1 MKPREALVLVALVP
15 LLVGGAAMAWVVAQ
29 RAQVLAQLHLQA
41 VEPVL
46 LAARKAELQ
55 SFVNL
60 ARSSIQHLV
69 RDGMPDERAQQ
80 QALAILRR
88 LEFGHDGYFF
98 VFDFQGNNLL
108 YPRRPHLQGRNLL
121 EMADRQ
127 GGQPIRKLV
136 DQARSG
142 GGYVEFEWERP
153 STGREEIKLG
163 YVEPIAGWEWV
174 LGTGTYVDE
183 PERARRRIAEAT
195 SEALGDTLGRIG
207 AITMLCT
214 LAGVTLALLFNLS
227 EQRKADAKLRA
238 MAREIVRSQ
247 EQERARVAREL
258 HDGVS
263 QWLVSVKYVFET
275 ALDRARTSRAAP
287 EVTDTLSGGVE
298 RLREVL
304 AEVRRISHDLRPAL
318 LDALGLAHALQHL
331 AREWS
336 ERSGIAVRSDCID
349 AGTVPEAVATAL
361 FRIAQEAL
369 GNVERH
375 ARASS
380 VQLTLTRD
388 KLALALTIT
397 DDGRGFD
404 AEALQRS
411 PRAGL
416 GLTHMRERVESL
428 GGRFELS
435 AGAQGTRVA
444 AVFPQAALAA

>member
-1 MKPREALVLVALVP
+1 
-15 LLVGGAAMAWVVAQ
+15 
-29 RAQVLAQLHLQA
+29 
-41 VEPVL
+41 
-46 LAARKAELQ
+46 
-55 SFVNL
+55 
-60 ARSSIQHLV
+60 
-69 RDGMPDERAQQ
+69 
-80 QALAILRR
+80 
-88 LEFGHDGYFF
+88 
-98 VFDFQGNNLL
+98 
-108 YPRRPHLQGRNLL
+108 
-121 EMADRQ
+121 
-127 GGQPIRKLV
+127 
-136 DQARSG
+136 
-142 GGYVEFEWERP
+142 
-153 STGREEIKLG
+153 
-163 YVEPIAGWEWV
+163 VEPIAGWEWV

-214 LAGVTLALLFNLS
+214 LAAVTLALLFNLS

-318 LDALGLAHALQHL
+318 LDALGLAHALEHL

-375 ARASS
+375 AQAST
-380 VQLTLTRD
+380 VQLALTRD
-388 KLALALTIT
+388 ELALALTIT